1 MTASVKLSLDSH
13 PEQARSAVSKD
24 AMTFHASPC
33 GGVALAVN
41 GTQVVLK
48 TSGALHVPAEDAL
61 LVADLHFEKGSAYAV
76 RGQLLPPYDTR
87 ETLARLER
95 AVAACAPRLLVF
107 LGDSFHD
114 GAAEARLA
122 PDDAARLAALASG
135 RTLVWVVGNHDAD
148 GPLALPGD
156 VIDEM
161 ALQSLVLRHEPQP
174 GIQPGEVAGHLHP
187 AARIA
192 GRGGRVRR
200 RCFVTDGSRIV
211 VPAFGAYAGGLNVR
225 DAAFAPLFAGRP
237 MAAAMGTDRVHV
249 IGWKSL
255 VPD

>member
-1 MTASVKLSLDSH
+1 M
-13 PEQARSAVSKD
+13 SKD
-24 AMTFHASPC
+24 ALPFRASIC
-33 GGVALAVN
+33 GGLTLAVN
-41 GTQVVLK
+41 GTEVVLK
-48 TSGALHVPAEDAL
+48 ASGALAVTGSDAL
-61 LVADLHFEKGSAYAV
+61 LVADLHFEKGSAYAM

-95 AVAACAPRLLVF
+95 EVGACAPRLLVF

-122 PDDAARLAALASG
+122 PEDAARLAALALG

-148 GPLALPGD
+148 GPRGLPGD
-156 VIDEM
+156 VVDEM
-161 ALQSLVLRHEPQP
+161 ALEGLKLRHEPQP
-174 GIQPGEVAGHLHP
+174 GSQPGEVAGHLHP

-200 RCFVTDGSRIV
+200 RCFVTDGRRV
-211 VPAFGAYAGGLNVR
+211 VLPAFGAYAGGLNVK
-225 DAAFAPLFAGRP
+225 DPAFGPLFPTRP
-237 MAAAMGTDRVHV
+237 LAAALGTDRVHP

-255 VPD
+255 VKD